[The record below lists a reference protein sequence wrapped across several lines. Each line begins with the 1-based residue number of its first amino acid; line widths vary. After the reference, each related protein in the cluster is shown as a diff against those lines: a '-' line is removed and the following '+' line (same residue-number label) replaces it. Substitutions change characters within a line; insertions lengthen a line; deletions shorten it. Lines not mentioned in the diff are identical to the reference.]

1 MHKQAAEAVLTTL
14 EQSVTIFCTALQLQS
29 VKSEAS
35 LSFWQAMKDALT
47 VQELTDQ
54 LQAALTAAHDKAGA
68 EAAAAAQHAQV
79 HQQQLDAFLADH
91 TASVENTKVTLSSL
105 CTYQHDQISRKSM
118 SLQDVL
124 TLSISKCLAS
134 S

>member
-1 MHKQAAEAVLTTL
+1 
-14 EQSVTIFCTALQLQS
+14 
-29 VKSEAS
+29 
-35 LSFWQAMKDALT
+35 MKDALT

-105 CTYQHDQISRKSM
+105 CTYQHDQIPAK
-118 SLQDVL
+118 
-124 TLSISKCLAS
+124 A
-134 S
+134 

>member
-1 MHKQAAEAVLTTL
+1 MPFL
-14 EQSVTIFCTALQLQS
+14 
-29 VKSEAS
+29 
-35 LSFWQAMKDALT
+35 QAMKDALT

-54 LQAALTAAHDKAGA
+54 ATQLQAALTAANDQAEA

-105 CTYQHDQISRKSM
+105 CTHQHD
-118 SLQDVL
+118 
-124 TLSISKCLAS
+124 
-134 S
+134 